1 MFMDIKVGDFVEAN
15 YFNRGWK
22 PSGKYQPDFVVYR
35 VKRVTA
41 SRFETDDGAKVR
53 KADGKEIGSVYLSAR
68 VFKKSSEERLKE
80 HEALCLVRDEYI
92 KHSYN
97 IIKTIESQKLTI
109 FQLRDIIKLIDSFE
123 SNGVN
128 NEF

>member
-1 MFMDIKVGDFVEAN
+1 MFKDVKIGDFVETEYN
-15 YFNRGWK
+15 HRGWK
-22 PSGKYQPDFVVYR
+22 PSRKYQPEFVVFR

-53 KADGKEIGSVYLSAR
+53 KADGKEIGSVYLSTR
-68 VFKKSSEERLKE
+68 VFKKSSEERLNE
-80 HEALCLVRDEYI
+80 HKALCLIRDEYI
-92 KHSYN
+92 KHSYS

-123 SNGVN
+123 KDGVT
-128 NEF
+128 E